1 MYLTLHHP
9 MILKIMEIRQM
20 SEEDFVNKYGKDSIF
35 IYEAVKK
42 SKMGDIEIKKISND
56 PLDTVKVIKMKG
68 ITPGFGEGISCC
80 MEDKDMY
87 YYTSTVQSIDWE
99 NNIFHTLNSEY
110 KFKFNER
117 DVTSE
122 IQETA

>member
-1 MYLTLHHP
+1 MSKDDFIKKYEKSTLP
-9 MILKIMEIRQM
+9 
-20 SEEDFVNKYGKDSIF
+20 
-35 IYEAVKK
+35 IYEAIKK
-42 SKMGDIEIKKISND
+42 SKMGDIEIEKVVD
-56 PLDTVKVIKMKG
+56 TPLDAVKMKG
-68 ITPGFGEGISCC
+68 ITPGFGEGISCY
-80 MEDKDMY
+80 MEDNDTY

-99 NNIFHTLNSEY
+99 NNVFHTLNSEY

>member
-1 MYLTLHHP
+1 MFLTLHHSL
-9 MILKIMEIRQM
+9 MMKIMEVRQM
-20 SEEDFVNKYGKDSIF
+20 SEEDFVKKYGKDYMF
-35 IYEAVKK
+35 LYEAINK
-42 SKMGDIEIKKISND
+42 SKMGDIEIEKVVDN
-56 PLDTVKVIKMKG
+56 PLDTVKMKG
-68 ITPGFGEGISCC
+68 ITPGFGEGISCY
-80 MEDKDMY
+80 MEDNDTY

-99 NNIFHTLNSEY
+99 NNVFHTLNSEY

>member
-1 MYLTLHHP
+1 
-9 MILKIMEIRQM
+9 MEIRQM
-20 SEEDFVNKYGKDSIF
+20 SKEDFIKKYGKDSIF

-42 SKMGDIEIKKISND
+42 SKMGDIEIEKISND

-68 ITPGFGEGISCC
+68 VTPGFGEGISCC

-87 YYTSTVQSIDWE
+87 YYTSTIQSIDWE

-117 DVTSE
+117 DITSE